1 MALSLALLTL
11 GIYLLRVAR
20 WHLRPRPTLVGGG
33 WDFGWLALGASGL
46 LVLVVPQ
53 MLANLHEHWRA
64 WAISR
69 PKPGALGSPFFW
81 HALFAGYLALVIG
94 WVLVELWLRLCLTH
108 LYNLRASRLRR
119 LLLKACLESGLKP
132 ELDGER
138 LRLGPECRTHH
149 YRGGAFSDPVW
160 VSMKIS
166 PGWAYGQLGW
176 SRWNHPA
183 RQAVEEALDR
193 VVSRHAPRNSPV
205 GTLFLAGST
214 CVLVFSSGL
223 SVMTTLGKIWTR

>member
-1 MALSLALLTL
+1 MALLTL

-53 MLANLHEHWRA
+53 MLAALHEHWRA

-69 PKPGALGSPFFW
+69 SKPGALGSPYFW
-81 HALFAGYLALVIG
+81 HSLFLAYFALVIG
-94 WVLVELWLRLCLTH
+94 WVLGELWFRLRLTH

-132 ELDGER
+132 ELDGSR
-138 LRLGPECRTHH
+138 LRLNPESPTQH
-149 YRGGAFSDPVW
+149 YQGEPFSDPVW
-160 VSMKIS
+160 ISMKIA
-166 PGWAYGQLGW
+166 PGWAYAQLSW

-183 RQAVEEALDR
+183 RQAVEQALDR
-193 VVSRHAPRNSPV
+193 VASRHAPKDSAV
-205 GTLFLAGST
+205 GTLFLGAST

-223 SVMTTLGKIWTR
+223 SVMTSLGRIWPR